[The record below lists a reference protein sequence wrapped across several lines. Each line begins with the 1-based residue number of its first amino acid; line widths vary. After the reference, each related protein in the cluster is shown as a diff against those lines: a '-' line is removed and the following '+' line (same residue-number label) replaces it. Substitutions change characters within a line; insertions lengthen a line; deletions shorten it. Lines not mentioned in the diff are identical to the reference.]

1 MWLELTS
8 EDGQPIFVN
17 MDNATDFYDGM
28 GDAHRAVVQ
37 LAIDGGRVVYA
48 KERARDIM
56 NMIVEEQCRLA
67 DPPQTIR

>member
-28 GDAHRAVVQ
+28 GDAHRAIIQ
-37 LAIDGGRVVYA
+37 LAIDGGRLVYV

-56 NMIVEEQCRLA
+56 NMIVEEQRRLA
-67 DPPQTIR
+67 GLPQTVR